1 MDEAWIT
8 LQCPDCTEHWEANP
22 ADFDGPSVDYEC
34 DACGV
39 THPLSEFCETKRD
52 LEILTELAA

>member
-8 LQCPDCTEHWEANP
+8 LQCPDCNERREANP
-22 ADFDGPSVDYEC
+22 ADFDGPSVDHEC
-34 DACGV
+34 DACGA
-39 THPLSEFCETKRD
+39 THTLSEFCETKRD